1 MEWQRISIAFRHL
14 LIKCSLFFYRT
25 TALDCILM
33 NLLCFM
39 ILIDCVHNYLCF
51 GEPVFI
57 FSVCDP
63 GLDFLEVKLKGC
75 LGVVLFQVSSDLL
88 DNILN

>member
-1 MEWQRISIAFRHL
+1 MFH
-14 LIKCSLFFYRT
+14 
-25 TALDCILM
+25 D
-33 NLLCFM
+33 
-39 ILIDCVHNYLCF
+39 IDCVHNYLCF
-51 GEPVFI
+51 RESVFI
-57 FSVCDP
+57 FSGCDP